1 MLPVDELIPFSY
13 IKNAKAKTKTKTGKK
28 KATNETKTKIN
39 DLQKKKKKAGL
50 KPICWSSSHE
60 VCANE

>member
-39 DLQKKKKKAGL
+39 DLQKKSRPETHL
-50 KPICWSSSHE
+50 LELIT
-60 VCANE
+60 